1 MVEHSQPDG
10 LVSRYEYDCY
20 DTDNKV
26 LKSSNNLGEE
36 WTFDYRKDHTVVTD
50 ALGRTEVYGFDE
62 NRELIYRID
71 ADGQRSD
78 SERDDYGRI
87 TVERDPLGRESC
99 QQTHYFH
106 CDQIG
111 IPREMTDKD
120 GNLVWFGD
128 YYGWGKLKSE
138 TNISGTT
145 HQPFRLQNQYADRET
160 GLHYNFFRY
169 YEPDAGRFVNQD
181 PIGLD
186 GGDKFYWFTPSV
198 QAWGDPLGLATRPNN
213 GNYHIFFDHKLDSEI
228 RYSSDAVQFND
239 ANKAFIKKMESN
251 PSF

>member
-1 MVEHSQPDG
+1 MSGTHVRGFACLNHINKDG
-10 LVSRYEYDCY
+10 
-20 DTDNKV
+20 
-26 LKSSNNLGEE
+26 
-36 WTFDYRKDHTVVTD
+36 
-50 ALGRTEVYGFDE
+50 
-62 NRELIYRID
+62 
-71 ADGQRSD
+71 
-78 SERDDYGRI
+78 
-87 TVERDPLGRESC
+87 ESG

-106 CDQIG
+106 FDQIG
-111 IPREMTDKD
+111 IPREMTDGED
-120 GNLVWFGD
+120 NLVWFGN
-128 YYGWGKLKSE
+128 YTGWGRLKEE
-138 TNISGTT
+138 TKVTDSA
-145 HQPFRLQNQYADRET
+145 HQSFRLQDQYADHET

-181 PIGLD
+181 PIGLE

-213 GNYHIFFDHKLDSEI
+213 GKYHIFFDHKLDSGI